1 MNDEPI
7 ICEVMEAYSHDAV
20 DLAQEYCGETL
31 DFSEESIETVEWCLG
46 RFHESIPK
54 GFFGNLFRRGP
65 STEEIEIV
73 ARVFGGYIGEVYRKH
88 HGGEWI
94 LDDSI
99 PGATGP
105 IVTLHQS
112 NGGKFFPT
120 MKVYKRLTAGPED
133 NVWAYYRVLARE
145 LDKSGNEQG

>member
-1 MNDEPI
+1 MNDQQM
-7 ICEVMEAYSHDAV
+7 VANMMEAYSHDAV
-20 DLAQEYCGETL
+20 DMAEANFGETL
-31 DFSEESIETVEWCLG
+31 DFSEESIEIVERCLG
-46 RFHESIPK
+46 HLHETIPR
-54 GFFGNLFRRGP
+54 GFFGKLLGRGP
-65 STEEIEIV
+65 SSEEIDTV
-73 ARVFGGYIGEVYRKH
+73 ARMFGGYIGEVYRKH

-133 NVWAYYRVLARE
+133 NVWAYYRVLTGE
-145 LDKSGNEQG
+145 LNKPSEDQ